1 MATTLDDAP
10 PELNSALPGSRRGRT
25 RTRTPVPVMPRRL
38 PAGGSG
44 AAVASSAR
52 RAAASATTAT
62 SRPDRSAQGPL
73 DFLRVR
79 VDGAP
84 AVAEDRSLQAASRG
98 AGRGPAGSPRRAPG
112 RPQPPKGGDAVR
124 VKPRSFAK
132 VSRRS
137 RWAHFHTRSRTP
149 ARGALMASRT
159 SARPRRE
166 RGRSGRLSG
175 PRPTGPNTPGSPRS
189 MACATAPAPKI
200 SPDPARSCG
209 RSPPAARPAWLT
221 IPRPPPSTRTRRGKG
236 PSQPTGP
243 STSPIF
249 AGQGT
254 PLVLDHISDASARES
269 GR

>member
-10 PELNSALPGSRRGRT
+10 PELNSVLPGSRRGRT
-25 RTRTPVPVMPRRL
+25 RTRTPVPVMPRRV

-52 RAAASATTAT
+52 RAAASATTATTAT

-98 AGRGPAGSPRRAPG
+98 AGRGPAGGPRRAPG

-166 RGRSGRLSG
+166 RGRGGRLSG

-221 IPRPPPSTRTRRGKG
+221 IPRPPPSTRTRG
-236 PSQPTGP
+236 
-243 STSPIF
+243 
-249 AGQGT
+249 
-254 PLVLDHISDASARES
+254 
-269 GR
+269 